1 MPGVNSS
8 QQDVDIDLSQ
18 LFRAVWRRRLRVVL
32 IVTAAA
38 LVAFVIAKVVSPEYR
53 SETRVLIEPR
63 AAAFATTSNQASAGS
78 NDASLLDELNIAS
91 QVQILQSADL
101 IKQVIT
107 QLKLYDLP
115 EFEDSA
121 RSSALSGLLVT
132 LHLKKPSSDKAP
144 EERIL
149 DAFTERLQV
158 YQINTSR
165 VIGIQFTSRDP
176 KLAES
181 VPNAMASVYLS
192 MQSGAKL
199 DSNAEATRWLEPE
212 IANLRIKVAEAEK
225 KVADYRSAN
234 GLLQTNDTTSFSNQ
248 QLTDISTQLA
258 QVRGEKANADARAQ
272 AVRNALASG
281 GPTDTLNDVSGSQ
294 TMQRLKTTESSL
306 ESQISDLST
315 TLMDGHPRL
324 KSLRAQLADIRSQI
338 TRETRK
344 ILTGIDNEAKI
355 AAMREQQLL
364 AQSKLL
370 KADSARAGEDTVGLN
385 ALEREATA
393 ERQLLETYL
402 ARYREAASRSD
413 KNSSPA
419 DARIVSS
426 AVEPVDPYF
435 PKVGP
440 IVVIAA
446 VAAFVLSAIV
456 IMLMELFSGRALR
469 PVGLPN
475 DGARRATMF
484 EDDGLPSAT
493 AAPLRRAVVPASL
506 LSATRRVQ
514 APERAAVQP
523 ETIMQPPAA
532 AVVAEPE
539 ALPAATVEAVEDFS
553 IPSVA
558 EYFIDAKVPMAIA
571 VSPDGDAGSTATVML
586 ARTIADSGRRV
597 VLVDM
602 TGTACPTRLMADKP
616 GLPGVTD
623 LLCGEAAFADTIHPD
638 RLSDAHL
645 VPLGASDLAS
655 AMRGADRL
663 SLILEALVSAY
674 DLVLVECGA
683 VNVDGIAKLTRSK
696 DIEIILSMPVPDE
709 AKFVAVMHDFQQA
722 GYEHLVLMSGISSD
736 GDEDRHRTAA

>member
-1 MPGVNSS
+1 MPGANNS

-18 LFRAVWRRRLRVVL
+18 LFRAVWQRRLRVLMIVL
-32 IVTAAA
+32 AAA
-38 LVAFVIAKVVSPEYR
+38 LVAFGIAKFVSPEYR
-53 SETRVLIEPR
+53 SETRILIEPR
-63 AAAFATTSNQASAGS
+63 AAAFASTNSQAGS
-78 NDASLLDELNIAS
+78 GGNDSSLVDELNIAS

-107 QLKLYDLP
+107 QLKLYDRP

-121 RSSALSGLLVT
+121 KDSALSSLLVS
-132 LHLKKPSSDKAP
+132 LHLKKASADKAP

-158 YQINTSR
+158 YVINTSR

-176 KLAES
+176 QLAES
-181 VPNAMASVYLS
+181 VPNAMAAVYLT

-199 DSNAEATRWLEPE
+199 DSNSEATRWLEPE
-212 IANLRIKVAEAEK
+212 IANLRIKVADAEK
-225 KVADYRSAN
+225 KVADYRTKN
-234 GLLQTNDTTSFSNQ
+234 NLLQTNDTTSFSNQ

-258 QVRGEKANADARAQ
+258 QVRGDKANADARAQ
-272 AVRNALASG
+272 AVRNALSSG
-281 GPTDTLNDVSGSQ
+281 RSTDTLNDVANSL
-294 TMQRLKTTESSL
+294 TMQRLKTTESGL

-338 TRETRK
+338 TRETQK
-344 ILTGIDNEAKI
+344 ILAGIDNEAKI
-355 AAMREQQLL
+355 AALREQQLQQ
-364 AQSKLL
+364 QSKLL
-370 KADSARAGEDTVGLN
+370 KADSAQAGEDTVGLN
-385 ALEREATA
+385 ALQREATA

-402 ARYREAASRSD
+402 ARYREAASRAD

-426 AVEPVDPYF
+426 AVEPADPYF
-435 PKVGP
+435 PKIGP

-469 PVGLPN
+469 PTGVTEET
-475 DGARRATMF
+475 RRETVF
-484 EDDGLPSAT
+484 E
-493 AAPLRRAVVPASL
+493 AAPETDVVATPVYRHAVPASL
-506 LSATRRVQ
+506 LSVPAEEAITAEPATVVT
-514 APERAAVQP
+514 APAEPAAVEPNP
-523 ETIMQPPAA
+523 E
-532 AVVAEPE
+532 
-539 ALPAATVEAVEDFS
+539 EDFS

-558 EYFIDAKVPMAIA
+558 HYFIDAKVPMAIA
-571 VSPDGDAGSTATVML
+571 ISPDGDAGSTATVML
-586 ARTIADSGRRV
+586 ARTIADAGRRV

-602 TGTACPTRLMADKP
+602 TGTACPTRLMAEKP
-616 GLPGVTD
+616 GLAGITD
-623 LLCGEAAFADTIHPD
+623 LLCGEAAFGDTIHPD

-645 VPLGASDLAS
+645 VPQGASDLGH

-663 SLILEALVSAY
+663 SLILDALASAY

-683 VNVDGIAKLTRSK
+683 ANAAGIARLTDNK
-696 DIEIILSMPVPDE
+696 AVEIILSMPKPDE
-709 AKFVAVMHDFQQA
+709 MQFVAAMRDFQKA
-722 GYEHLVLMSGISSD
+722 GYDHLVLMSGVPAT
-736 GDEDRHRTAA
+736 GAEDRHRTAA

>member
-1 MPGVNSS
+1 MSGVNHS

-18 LFRAVWRRRLRVVL
+18 LFRAVWRRRLRVFL
-32 IVTAAA
+32 IVIVAA
-38 LVAFVIAKVVSPEYR
+38 LAAFLLAKVVSPEYR
-53 SETRVLIEPR
+53 SETRILIEPR
-63 AAAFATTSNQASAGS
+63 AAAFATTSNQAGAPSTDS
-78 NDASLLDELNIAS
+78 SLLDELNIAS

-115 EFEDSA
+115 EFEDSSQ
-121 RSSALSGLLVT
+121 SSALSGLLVK
-132 LHLKKPSSDKAP
+132 LHLKKASADKAP
-144 EERIL
+144 EERML

-181 VPNAMASVYLS
+181 VPNAMASVYLA

-199 DSNAEATRWLEPE
+199 DSNSEATRWLEPE
-212 IANLRIKVAEAEK
+212 IASLRLKVEEAEK
-225 KVADYRSAN
+225 KVADYRTAN
-234 GLLQTNDTTSFSNQ
+234 GLLQTSDTTSFSSQ

-258 QVRGEKANADARAQ
+258 QVRGDKANADARAQ
-272 AVRNALASG
+272 AVRNALSSG

-294 TMQRLKTTESSL
+294 TMQRLKTTESNL

-355 AAMREQQLL
+355 AALREQQLL

-370 KADSARAGEDTVGLN
+370 KDDSARAGENTVGLN

-402 ARYREAASRSD
+402 ARYREAASRSN

-419 DARIVSS
+419 DARVVSS

-440 IVVIAA
+440 IVVVAA
-446 VAAFVLSAIV
+446 VASFVLSAIV
-456 IMLMELFSGRALR
+456 IMLIELFSGRALR
-469 PVGLPN
+469 PVG
-475 DGARRATMF
+475 
-484 EDDGLPSAT
+484 ST
-493 AAPLRRAVVPASL
+493 AAVERDVVANDRDEPLVATQPLRPAAPGSL
-506 LSATRRVQ
+506 LSIAEAHPVPAPIKHVDVQ
-514 APERAAVQP
+514 EAV
-523 ETIMQPPAA
+523 A
-532 AVVAEPE
+532 AEPPVPVITE
-539 ALPAATVEAVEDFS
+539 IEGLDDFS
-553 IPSVA
+553 ISTVA
-558 EYFIDAKVPMAIA
+558 EYLVEARVQLAIA
-571 VSPDGDAGSTATVML
+571 ISPDGDAGSTATVML
-586 ARTIADSGRRV
+586 ARTIADTGRRV

-602 TGTACPTRLMADKP
+602 TGTACPTRLMAEKP

-645 VPLGASDLAS
+645 VPLGASDLVR

-663 SLILEALVSAY
+663 SLILDALSSAY
-674 DLVLVECGA
+674 EIVLVECGA
-683 VNVDGIAKLTRSK
+683 VKVDAVARLTRRK
-696 DIEIILSMPVPDE
+696 DIEIILSMPAPDE
-709 AKFVAVMHDFQQA
+709 AGFVAVMQEFQHA
-722 GYEHLVLMSGISSD
+722 GYEHLVLMSGQPTD
-736 GDEDRHRTAA
+736 GDEDRRRSAA

>member
-38 LVAFVIAKVVSPEYR
+38 LAAFVIAKVVSPEYR

-63 AAAFATTSNQASAGS
+63 AAAFATTSNQASTGS

-192 MQSGAKL
+192 MESGAKL

-258 QVRGEKANADARAQ
+258 QVRGDKANADARAQ

-294 TMQRLKTTESSL
+294 TMQRLKTTESGL

-364 AQSKLL
+364 GQSKLL

-475 DGARRATMF
+475 DSARRETVF
-484 EDDGLPSAT
+484 EDDGPPSAT

-506 LSATRRVQ
+506 LSATRRV
-514 APERAAVQP
+514 PERATVQP
-523 ETIMQPPAA
+523 ETIIQPPPT
-532 AVVAEPE
+532 AVVVEPE
-539 ALPAATVEAVEDFS
+539 ALPAAAVEAVEDFS

-655 AMRGADRL
+655 AMHEADRL
-663 SLILEALVSAY
+663 SLILEALASAY

-683 VNVDGIAKLTRSK
+683 VKVDGIAKLTRSK
-696 DIEIILSMPVPDE
+696 DVEIILSMPVPDE
-709 AKFVAVMHDFQQA
+709 VKFVAVMHDFQQA

>member
-1 MPGVNSS
+1 MPGVNSN

-38 LVAFVIAKVVSPEYR
+38 LGAFVIAKVVSPEYR

-192 MQSGAKL
+192 MESGAKL

-258 QVRGEKANADARAQ
+258 QVRGDKANADARAQ

-294 TMQRLKTTESSL
+294 TMQRLKTTESGL

-364 AQSKLL
+364 GQSKLL

-475 DGARRATMF
+475 DSARRETVF
-484 EDDGLPSAT
+484 EDDSPLSAT

-506 LSATRRVQ
+506 LSATRRV
-514 APERAAVQP
+514 PERATVQP
-523 ETIMQPPAA
+523 ETIIQPPPT
-532 AVVAEPE
+532 AVVVEPE
-539 ALPAATVEAVEDFS
+539 ALPAAAVEAVEDFS

-655 AMRGADRL
+655 AMHEADRL
-663 SLILEALVSAY
+663 SLILEALASAY

-683 VNVDGIAKLTRSK
+683 VKVDGIAKLTRSK
-696 DIEIILSMPVPDE
+696 DVEIILSMPVPDE
-709 AKFVAVMHDFQQA
+709 VKFVAVMHDFQQA

>member
-1 MPGVNSS
+1 MAGVNSS

-18 LFRAVWRRRLRVVL
+18 LFRAVWRRRLRVLL
-32 IVTAAA
+32 IVLAAA
-38 LVAFVIAKVVSPEYR
+38 LAAFVIAKVVSPEYR
-53 SETRVLIEPR
+53 SETRILIEPR
-63 AAAFATTSNQASAGS
+63 AAAFATTSNQANAGS

-115 EFEDSA
+115 EFEESA
-121 RSSALSGLLVT
+121 RSTALSGLLVK
-132 LHLKKPSSDKAP
+132 LHLKKPSSEKAP

-165 VIGIQFTSRDP
+165 VIGIQFTSKDP

-181 VPNAMASVYLS
+181 VPNAMAAVYLS
-192 MQSGAKL
+192 MESGAKL

-225 KVADYRSAN
+225 KVADYRTAN

-258 QVRGEKANADARAQ
+258 QVRGDKANADARAQ
-272 AVRNALASG
+272 AVRNALSSG

-402 ARYREAASRSD
+402 ARYREAASRAD

-440 IVVIAA
+440 IVVVAA

-469 PVGLPN
+469 PVGLPEA
-475 DGARRATMF
+475 GLRRETVF
-484 EDDGLPSAT
+484 DDT
-493 AAPLRRAVVPASL
+493 AAASVAVRPVRRAVVPASL
-506 LSATRRVQ
+506 LAT
-514 APERAAVQP
+514 PLAARD
-523 ETIMQPPAA
+523 MGAMPPAA
-532 AVVAEPE
+532 VVEADKEPVAVVATPE
-539 ALPAATVEAVEDFS
+539 AVAPVVIEAVEDFS

-558 EYFIDAKVPMAIA
+558 DYFIEARVPLAIA
-571 VSPDGDAGSTATVML
+571 ISPDGDAGSTATVML
-586 ARTIADSGRRV
+586 ARTIADRGRRV

-602 TGTACPTRLMADKP
+602 TGTACPTRLMAEKP

-645 VPLGASDLAS
+645 VPLGASDLVS
-655 AMRGADRL
+655 AMRAADRL
-663 SLILEALVSAY
+663 SMILDALGSAY
-674 DLVLVECGA
+674 DVVLVECGA
-683 VNVDGIAKLTRSK
+683 VSADGVAKLTRSR
-696 DIEIILSMPVPDE
+696 DVEIILSMPEPDE
-709 AKFVAVMHDFQQA
+709 ARFVTVMTDFQKA
-722 GYEHLVLMSGISSD
+722 GYEHLVLMSGIHSD

>member
-1 MPGVNSS
+1 MSGVNHS

-18 LFRAVWRRRLRVVL
+18 LFRAVWRRRLRVLL
-32 IVTAAA
+32 IVIIAA
-38 LVAFVIAKVVSPEYR
+38 LAAFLLAKVVSPEYR
-53 SETRVLIEPR
+53 SETRILIEPR
-63 AAAFATTSNQASAGS
+63 AAAFATTSNQARASS
-78 NDASLLDELNIAS
+78 TDSSLLDELNIAS

-115 EFEDSA
+115 EFEDSSQ
-121 RSSALSGLLVT
+121 SSALSGLLVK
-132 LHLKKPSSDKAP
+132 LHLKKASADKAP
-144 EERIL
+144 EERML

-181 VPNAMASVYLS
+181 VPNAMASVYLA

-199 DSNAEATRWLEPE
+199 DSNSEATRWLEPE
-212 IANLRIKVAEAEK
+212 IASLRLKVEEAEK
-225 KVADYRSAN
+225 KVADYRTAN
-234 GLLQTNDTTSFSNQ
+234 GLLQTSDTTSFSSQ

-258 QVRGEKANADARAQ
+258 QVRGDKANADARAQ
-272 AVRNALASG
+272 AVRNALSSG

-294 TMQRLKTTESSL
+294 TMQRLKATESNL

-355 AAMREQQLL
+355 AALREQQLL

-370 KADSARAGEDTVGLN
+370 KDDSARAGENTVGLN

-402 ARYREAASRSD
+402 ARYREAASRSN

-419 DARIVSS
+419 DARVVSS

-440 IVVIAA
+440 IVVVAA
-446 VAAFVLSAIV
+446 VASFVLSAIV
-456 IMLMELFSGRALR
+456 IMLIELFSGRALR
-469 PVGLPN
+469 PVG
-475 DGARRATMF
+475 
-484 EDDGLPSAT
+484 ST
-493 AAPLRRAVVPASL
+493 AAVERDVVANDRDEPLVATQPLRPAAPGSL
-506 LSATRRVQ
+506 LSIAETHPVT
-514 APERAAVQP
+514 APIKHVDVPEAV
-523 ETIMQPPAA
+523 A
-532 AVVAEPE
+532 AEPPVPVITE
-539 ALPAATVEAVEDFS
+539 IEGLDDFS
-553 IPSVA
+553 ISTVA
-558 EYFIDAKVPMAIA
+558 EYLVEARVQLAIA
-571 VSPDGDAGSTATVML
+571 ISPDGDAGSTATVML
-586 ARTIADSGRRV
+586 ARTIADTGRRV

-602 TGTACPTRLMADKP
+602 TGTACPTRLMAEKP

-645 VPLGASDLAS
+645 VPLGASDLVR

-663 SLILEALVSAY
+663 SLILDALSSAY
-674 DLVLVECGA
+674 EIVLVECGA
-683 VNVDGIAKLTRSK
+683 VKVDAVARLTRRK
-696 DIEIILSMPVPDE
+696 DIEIILSMPAPDE
-709 AKFVAVMHDFQQA
+709 AGFVAAMQEFQQA
-722 GYEHLVLMSGISSD
+722 GYEHLVLMSGQPTD
-736 GDEDRHRTAA
+736 GDEDRRRSAA

>member
-1 MPGVNSS
+1 MSGVNHS

-18 LFRAVWRRRLRVVL
+18 LFRAVWRRRLRVLL
-32 IVTAAA
+32 IVIVAA
-38 LVAFVIAKVVSPEYR
+38 LAAFLLAKVVSPEYR
-53 SETRVLIEPR
+53 SETRILIEPR
-63 AAAFATTSNQASAGS
+63 AAAFATTSNQAGAPSTDS
-78 NDASLLDELNIAS
+78 SLLDELNIAS

-115 EFEDSA
+115 EFEDSSQ
-121 RSSALSGLLVT
+121 SSALSGLLVK
-132 LHLKKPSSDKAP
+132 LHLKKASADKAP
-144 EERIL
+144 EERML

-181 VPNAMASVYLS
+181 VPNAMASVYLA

-199 DSNAEATRWLEPE
+199 DSNSEATRWLEPE
-212 IANLRIKVAEAEK
+212 IASLRLKVEEAEK
-225 KVADYRSAN
+225 KVADYRTAN
-234 GLLQTNDTTSFSNQ
+234 GLLQTSDTTSFSSQ

-258 QVRGEKANADARAQ
+258 QVRGDKANADARAQ
-272 AVRNALASG
+272 AVRNALSSG

-294 TMQRLKTTESSL
+294 TMQRLKTTESNL

-355 AAMREQQLL
+355 AALREQQLL

-370 KADSARAGEDTVGLN
+370 KDDSARAGENTVGLN

-402 ARYREAASRSD
+402 ARYREAASRSN

-419 DARIVSS
+419 DARVVSS

-440 IVVIAA
+440 IVVVAA
-446 VAAFVLSAIV
+446 VASFVLSAIV
-456 IMLMELFSGRALR
+456 IMLIELFSGRALR
-469 PVGLPN
+469 PVG
-475 DGARRATMF
+475 
-484 EDDGLPSAT
+484 ST
-493 AAPLRRAVVPASL
+493 AAVERDVVANDRDEPLVATQPLRPAAPGSL
-506 LSATRRVQ
+506 LSIAEAHPVP
-514 APERAAVQP
+514 APIKHVDVPEAV
-523 ETIMQPPAA
+523 A
-532 AVVAEPE
+532 AEPPVPVITE
-539 ALPAATVEAVEDFS
+539 IEGLDDFS
-553 IPSVA
+553 ISTVA
-558 EYFIDAKVPMAIA
+558 EYLVEARVQLAIA
-571 VSPDGDAGSTATVML
+571 ISPDGDAGSTATVML
-586 ARTIADSGRRV
+586 ARTIADTGRRV

-602 TGTACPTRLMADKP
+602 TGTACPTRLMAEKP

-645 VPLGASDLAS
+645 VPLGASDLVR

-663 SLILEALVSAY
+663 SLILDALSSAY
-674 DLVLVECGA
+674 EIVLVECGA
-683 VNVDGIAKLTRSK
+683 VKVDAVARLTRRK
-696 DIEIILSMPVPDE
+696 DIEIILSMPAPDE
-709 AKFVAVMHDFQQA
+709 AGFVAAMHEFQQA
-722 GYEHLVLMSGISSD
+722 GYEHLVLMSGQPTD
-736 GDEDRHRTAA
+736 GDEDRRRSAA